1 MLALLPLS
9 LEELRPACA
18 ANALEACV
26 ISGYPRL
33 YVPGLDATIWLE
45 HSITTCVERDARSVL
60 NVGKLNTL
68 QAILGMCAARAG
80 QLLNNSALAP
90 TRV

>member
-9 LEELRPACA
+9 LEGLQPACA
-18 ANALEACV
+18 ANALEVCV
-26 ISGYPRL
+26 IGGYPRI
-33 YVPGLDATIWLE
+33 YVPGLDATIWLDD
-45 HSITTCVERDARSVL
+45 SLTTYVERDARSVL
-60 NVGKLNTL
+60 NVGKPNTL
-68 QAILGMCAARAG
+68 QAILGLCAARAG